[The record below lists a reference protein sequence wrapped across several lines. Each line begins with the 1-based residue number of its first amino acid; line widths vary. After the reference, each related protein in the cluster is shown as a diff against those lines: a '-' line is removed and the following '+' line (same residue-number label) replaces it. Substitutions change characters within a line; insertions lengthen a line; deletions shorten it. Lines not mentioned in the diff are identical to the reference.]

1 MHPVDPVNPVKYH
14 GLFYTTGQFNFY
26 STTQIET
33 VTLSCS
39 YKWFYKLPVR
49 WNIQGKIDNGNLL
62 TEQPADDMRQQYN
75 FNTMKLELRE

>member
-33 VTLSCS
+33 VTINESLSLQGR
-39 YKWFYKLPVR
+39 KLFKQSES
-49 WNIQGKIDNGNLL
+49 NMIL
-62 TEQPADDMRQQYN
+62 
-75 FNTMKLELRE
+75 